1 MCDGFFLG
9 DKTDCAEERTVSL
22 GMRGSSNSREP
33 KDPVPEQGDAADAVW
48 GVGARALYRSS
59 SRLASESL
67 VASRARSGSAPIAV
81 ARWARSL
88 PAESAADAAASPCA
102 TRRRRPTQVEVPHLA
117 LTSSSTIEVP
127 AGTPRVTPRS
137 PARQHTI
144 DFSSGAGRAGS
155 ADVATAATGDDD
167 EDDACG
173 VCAQPAAAA
182 SAVAY
187 TATLGFYSSPR
198 VGRTLAEP
206 LGGAEPC
213 VVVERRM
220 SVSNGRV
227 AIEEVDTPT
236 TTAMPPPPLLPVVS
250 ARSAPVLAESDTQDV
265 APSKLKDSSDKKRR
279 KKKTKDKKEDKE
291 KKEEKEE
298 KEEHSHKHRHKHE
311 KHSKKKKEKK
321 KRSTD
326 ESAAA
331 EVFKQPAGSRSHRS
345 SNSTVLL
352 ASGAPPLPPSPISP
366 LAFSPPPASPTAAAP
381 DAPPPLCPT
390 LDTSAAAAALTPPL
404 PQKPAPQRAT
414 ATGLAVSMV
423 VTASASPGCR
433 ACAMPAPGKGSVRRS
448 TSETSQVWLC

>member
-1 MCDGFFLG
+1 
-9 DKTDCAEERTVSL
+9 
-22 GMRGSSNSREP
+22 MRGSSNSREP

-291 KKEEKEE
+291 KKDEKEE

-311 KHSKKKKEKK
+311 KRVRHLNVQRHLRPLVPAALKHEVDQRERRLAAQVQRVHKEKRK
-321 KRSTD
+321 LERS
-326 ESAAA
+326 
-331 EVFKQPAGSRSHRS
+331 KQHGRRRLLHVVLPEEDCHAKVDQHQQHHHYTELLGHPPVHID
-345 SNSTVLL
+345 VLL
-352 ASGAPPLPPSPISP
+352 HL
-366 LAFSPPPASPTAAAP
+366 
-381 DAPPPLCPT
+381 
-390 LDTSAAAAALTPPL
+390 
-404 PQKPAPQRAT
+404 
-414 ATGLAVSMV
+414 
-423 VTASASPGCR
+423 
-433 ACAMPAPGKGSVRRS
+433 
-448 TSETSQVWLC
+448 